1 MADYRTSKE
10 PRIHGYRIQRNSES
24 IDATPKDVDRR
35 SIVKPKPVEDEQY
48 AAARKASAE
57 SKFVSDVTLVYT
69 ELEDLLLSKHKDYG
83 SSNISNAPGGALNGL
98 RVRMHDKLAR
108 INNLIDE
115 NKNPEHESLEDSF
128 KDMANYAIIGLLV
141 LRGKWDNE

>member
-10 PRIHGYRIQRNSES
+10 PRYPSETIS
-24 IDATPKDVDRR
+24 SGKQIFDHNPRR
-35 SIVKPKPVEDEQY
+35 AVIKPKPIEDEKY
-48 AAARKASAE
+48 AEARKKNAE
-57 SKFVSDVTLVYT
+57 SRFVSDVTLIYT

-83 SSNISNAPGGALNGL
+83 PSNISNAPGGALNGL

-108 INNLIDE
+108 INNLVDE

-141 LRGKWDNE
+141 LRGKWDK